1 MIVKLIMLTPI
12 DTTVL
17 RDLKR
22 GNVSAFNILVA
33 TFESPLFRFFYC
45 RDGNWHLAE
54 ELTAETFAQL
64 VTSLPGMRGGT
75 EQLRAYV
82 FSTARHVRSRYLRQ
96 SPPQHTSIDST
107 IELSWSGDTPFDNL
121 TQTETVQQLLRAV
134 SQLDSQV
141 RTIVLLRFV
150 EGFSIREIAD
160 SLDLPIGT
168 IKSHIHRGKCRLKEL
183 LQEMGCEL

>member
-1 MIVKLIMLTPI
+1 MLTPI
-12 DTTVL
+12 DSAVL
-17 RDLKR
+17 RDLKQ
-22 GNVSAFNILVA
+22 GNVVAFNILVA

-75 EQLRAYV
+75 DQLRAYV
-82 FSTARHVRSRYLRQ
+82 FSTARHVRSRYHRQ

-107 IELSWSGDTPFDNL
+107 VELSWSGETPSDKI
-121 TQTETVQQLLRAV
+121 TQSETVTQLLRAV
-134 SQLDSQV
+134 SQLDSNV
-141 RTIVLLRFV
+141 RMVILLRYV
-150 EGFSIREIAD
+150 EGFSIRELAE
-160 SLDLPIGT
+160 SLDLPTGT
-168 IKSHIHRGKCRLKEL
+168 IKSHLHRGKCRLKEI